1 MQTSMGFCQSLKS
14 VMCSNYANFSGRARR
29 KEFWYFFLFVC
40 LINSVVFIPYYSLLF
55 QIGNAN
61 SKTNYREDISTSLY
75 LLFYLLLAVLI
86 FDLIIFIPNLSV
98 TVRRFHDIGKSG
110 WFILVSLIPI
120 VGFFILLYFMALD
133 SEPSTN
139 EYGFS
144 PKYAVYNNN
153 QTENFI
159 AQNGPIY
166 PPNPTPNNAYPQAPY
181 INPVQQDPNQN
192 LIYQQPYQN
201 PTPQPYQNPLLQDP
215 NQNLIYQQPYQNPFP
230 QGPSQM

>member
-1 MQTSMGFCQSLKS
+1 MQPTMGFCQSVKS
-14 VMCSNYANFSGRARR
+14 VMCSNFANFNGRTRR
-29 KEFWYFFLFVC
+29 SEFWYFFLFFF
-40 LINSVVFIPYYSLLF
+40 LIIIVAFSIVILIMNNIPKSRNEQMQILF
-55 QIGNAN
+55 LSEI
-61 SKTNYREDISTSLY
+61 I
-75 LLFYLLLAVLI
+75 
-86 FDLIIFIPNLSV
+86 IIFILFIFLIPLLSV
-98 TVRRFHDIGKSG
+98 IVRRFHDIGKSG
-110 WFILVSLIPI
+110 WFVLLILIPW
-120 VGFFILLYFMALD
+120 VGILIILYFMALD

-144 PKYAVYNNN
+144 PKYAVNNN

-201 PTPQPYQNPLLQDP
+201 PLPQDPNQNPIYQQPYQNPLPQDP
-215 NQNLIYQQPYQNPFP
+215 NQNLIYQQPYQNPLP
-230 QGPSQM
+230 QGPNQM